1 MLHDQTIAGP
11 TATTQAL
18 LREVRRTVVG
28 MAAPEVHNDTDKR
41 QYSLIEDGEVIG
53 FAAYEVDGDEIRFVH
68 TEVDPAHRGG
78 GHASILVEHA
88 LDTRQYLPE
97 EPVEVHLRQHL
108 VGRLAAAVVP
118 LVHRPPRALARDL
131 PTYARAARHR
141 NPCDSARRPQRS

>member
-1 MLHDQTIAGP
+1 VLHDQTIAWP

-88 LDTRQYLPE
+88 LDDVRSGS
-97 EPVEVHLRQHL
+97 LR
-108 VGRLAAAVVP
+108 VVP
-118 LVHRPPRALARDL
+118 QCSYV
-131 PTYARAARHR
+131 AAWIERHPDYQELTTR
-141 NPCDSARRPQRS
+141 